1 MTRRIPLSDVRWV
14 VVYTAAVVVLF
25 FSGLANGPLI
35 ELRWPSWTSLI
46 AMLVAALLTACRTVK
61 PEVLLLVVVPL
72 CVAELL
78 FGTQISA
85 YVLLVEALWAPVA
98 RGTARTAKVT
108 TWSGGIVGVALATVG
123 FFALPDELTWTSA
136 AVLSS
141 MFAGVVVFTPL
152 AWAWEVRNHRLAQQA
167 AERMAEM
174 EHELAGERAAR
185 EVETERVRIAQDLHD
200 VVAGHLSAVALHS
213 SLAAELPDNDSR
225 RLSLDTARSSAES
238 ALRDL
243 RSVIE
248 VLAEGRESTGLTTLT
263 WSTLRQRLG
272 PDADVTIDPADAD
285 IVAQTAM
292 LHIAYEAVTNAVRHG
307 EEPRTLQVRATGEKL
322 TMSCTNTVVNDT
334 PTTGSTFGL
343 QSMANRAEAVRGEV
357 SAGASNGVWTVTAA
371 VPISKEGDY

>member
-1 MTRRIPLSDVRWV
+1 
-14 VVYTAAVVVLF
+14 
-25 FSGLANGPLI
+25 
-35 ELRWPSWTSLI
+35 
-46 AMLVAALLTACRTVK
+46 
-61 PEVLLLVVVPL
+61 
-72 CVAELL
+72 
-78 FGTQISA
+78 
-85 YVLLVEALWAPVA
+85 
-98 RGTARTAKVT
+98 
-108 TWSGGIVGVALATVG
+108 
-123 FFALPDELTWTSA
+123 
-136 AVLSS
+136 

-357 SAGASNGVWTVTAA
+357 SARASNGVWTVTAA